1 MRKTVLTILGTALLA
16 ASTTQFA
23 AAAERHHSKPDRM
36 TTQEQFRNTNA
47 YYAAPAFR
55 DESSAWRVQEEA
67 QRFQDVE
74 AGAPAGR

>member
-23 AAAERHHSKPDRM
+23 AAAERHHWKTDRM
-36 TTQEQFRNTNA
+36 TTQEQFRDTND
-47 YYAAPAFR
+47 YYAAPVIR
-55 DESSAWRVQEEA
+55 DDSNAWRY
-67 QRFQDVE
+67 QDVE